1 VGGGCRQDFWYD
13 TYQLFM
19 YRMLLTVGRRLYA
32 AADDKAREVQAT
44 TAMRSRTDELH
55 AIKSQLEELQ
65 QVP

>member
-1 VGGGCRQDFWYD
+1 
-13 TYQLFM
+13 M